1 MPEFSCSPAHLLPP
15 HPTAN
20 PYHLFLGSRS
30 PTQSPARYVL
40 FATVESA
47 AGLPVQ
53 MYTEDI
59 TIVGQSYRTGL
70 SLNGQYPP
78 VHPFGDCPRQFAT
91 GGLAELNAIL
101 AIDFSPAFEL
111 ILAGAELL
119 HWYSRALLSV
129 APRCQA
135 TNSWLSK
142 SPVLPVARPTP
153 PTWYWR

>member
-1 MPEFSCSPAHLLPP
+1 
-15 HPTAN
+15 
-20 PYHLFLGSRS
+20 
-30 PTQSPARYVL
+30 
-40 FATVESA
+40 
-47 AGLPVQ
+47 

-153 PTWYWR
+153 PTWYLRGELPQFGAIMEVDKAAKNVTAKRFVGGAWFLY